1 MQDENCLFC
10 KISRRE
16 VPGEIVYED
25 DEILAFKDINP
36 VAPVHLLI
44 IPKTH
49 LQSLNEIAPE
59 HENLMGRIL
68 LVIRRLAEENGVA
81 ESGYRVVTNT
91 GREGGQLVGHLHFH
105 LLGGKTLGTKI
116 G

>member
-25 DEILAFKDINP
+25 EEVLAFKDINP
-36 VAPVHLLI
+36 LTPIHLLI
-44 IPKTH
+44 IPKIH
-49 LQSLNEIAPE
+49 LQSLNEITPE
-59 HENLMGRIL
+59 HEKLVGHIF
-68 LVIRRLAEENGVA
+68 LVIKRLAEETGVS

-91 GREGGQLVGHLHFH
+91 GREGGQIVGHLHFH
-105 LLGGKTLGTKI
+105 LLGGKALGKKI